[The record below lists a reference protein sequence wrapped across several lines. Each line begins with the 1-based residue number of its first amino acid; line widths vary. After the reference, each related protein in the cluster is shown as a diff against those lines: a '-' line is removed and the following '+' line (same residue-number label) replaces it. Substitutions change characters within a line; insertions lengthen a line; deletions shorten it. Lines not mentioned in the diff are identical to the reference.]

1 MRLQDVS
8 YCFVLHVMILLR
20 AEIRLTSWYGRYPII
35 YRVFSTIPGGS
46 PDFSHQQYDLPFGKA
61 RPSVALSEEGLRR
74 KATYIHK
81 LESILAWNFTRT
93 PWRIHGKMVYLHEW
107 LIFFGNLGEYTIHW
121 WYGKWIQPESY
132 EHDDLFFGECKFP
145 CWLMRGRTLP
155 VQFFSPGFW
164 MRVELD
170 NMSQPNNQRHV
181 GNTATVP
188 RHFQCGGWKSG
199 WFVEWRRTVPWTHFR
214 RFTFRVAKGQPNDS
228 LEKNDLGGLG
238 KPHISQH
245 REWVFI
251 KTPCPML
258 QTCRDRIWWNEML
271 SSKILINCKVETN
284 ATKHGG
290 LRGWNSFQCTRD
302 HGNLRFVT
310 PGNQPPPARNSRP
323 Y

>member
-155 VQFFSPGFW
+155 VQFFLQGFGW
-164 MRVELD
+164 ESSWITWANPTTNVTLATPQRFQGIFNAVDESQDGLLSEEELFLGHILGV
-170 NMSQPNNQRHV
+170 SRF
-181 GNTATVP
+181 G
-188 RHFQCGGWKSG
+188 
-199 WFVEWRRTVPWTHFR
+199 WRRVNPTTHWKK
-214 RFTFRVAKGQPNDS
+214 TTW
-228 LEKNDLGGLG
+228 GGLG
-238 KPHISQH
+238 NPTSVSIENEFLSKHLAL
-245 REWVFI
+245 
-251 KTPCPML
+251 C
-258 QTCRDRIWWNEML
+258 CRLAVIEFDEMRCCRQR
-271 SSKILINCKVETN
+271 S
-284 ATKHGG
+284 
-290 LRGWNSFQCTRD
+290 W
-302 HGNLRFVT
+302 
-310 PGNQPPPARNSRP
+310 
-323 Y
+323 